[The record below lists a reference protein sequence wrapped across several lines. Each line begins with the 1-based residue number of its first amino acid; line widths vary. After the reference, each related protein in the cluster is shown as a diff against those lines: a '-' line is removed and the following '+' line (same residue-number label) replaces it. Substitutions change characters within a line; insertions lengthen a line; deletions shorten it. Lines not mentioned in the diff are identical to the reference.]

1 MVAHGVSHGTREQ
14 LNKASPVR
22 GGTEMAHTYT
32 DLLVHVLFSTDKRQ
46 PFLDQELRP
55 RLFPYMGGILKRLG
69 SVPMMINGVD
79 DHVHLLLV
87 LPPTLCL
94 ADVIEKL
101 KANSSKWIH
110 ESFPRMRRFAW
121 QSGYTAFSVSPSNR
135 ERVLD
140 YISRQE
146 EHHWKRSYQ
155 QEVLVFLKKSRIGVD
170 PRWGLD

>member
-1 MVAHGVSHGTREQ
+1 M
-14 LNKASPVR
+14 
-22 GGTEMAHTYT
+22 
-32 DLLVHVLFSTDKRQ
+32 FIF
-46 PFLDQELRP
+46 FLSFLQHC
-55 RLFPYMGGILKRLG
+55 
-69 SVPMMINGVD
+69 V
-79 DHVHLLLV
+79 
-87 LPPTLCL
+87 

-121 QSGYTAFSVSPSNR
+121 QSGYTAFSVSPPNR

-146 EHHWKRSYQ
+146 EHHRKRSYQ
-155 QEVLVFLKKSRIGVD
+155 EEVLVFLKKSGIAVD